1 MKLKDKRDIKK
12 ILDNHR
18 NFLLN
23 ITYRNNND
31 PSFDIGEYTDM
42 ILDNTY
48 SVNEM
53 AEALLTYVSDEDI
66 KEMSKEVTA

>member
-42 ILDNTY
+42 IRVY
-48 SVNEM
+48 IS
-53 AEALLTYVSDEDI
+53 
-66 KEMSKEVTA
+66 